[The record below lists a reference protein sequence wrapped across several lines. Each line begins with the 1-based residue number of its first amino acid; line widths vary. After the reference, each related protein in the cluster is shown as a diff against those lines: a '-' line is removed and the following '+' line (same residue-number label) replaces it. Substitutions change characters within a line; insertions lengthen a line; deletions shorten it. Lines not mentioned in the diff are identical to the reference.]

1 MYPLWAL
8 TPGFVVYLIFF
19 IAPFLMAFY
28 YSFTNWDFYEA
39 KFIGLDNYR
48 LIFEDADILGALK
61 NTVLFTVVTSFF
73 KMAFGLAIAIFVN
86 QKLRTSYY
94 FRTVLFLPA
103 ILNTIAVGI
112 FFTAI
117 LHPTKGMLNQ
127 FFGLF
132 GLNFLQQYWL
142 TDVHIAMYS
151 ISAIEI
157 WKWTGYNMI
166 ILLAGLQAISKDYYE
181 SAEIDGA
188 SAWSRFYH
196 ITLPL
201 LVPTL
206 NVALV
211 GNLIGGLK
219 VFDIVAATTGGGPG
233 RATEVLNSVIFES
246 FGENYQGLSSAGNV
260 VLCLLVAVVSTLAY
274 LLIRRKEVEQ

>member
-61 NTVLFTVVTSFF
+61 NTVLFTFVTSFF
-73 KMAFGLAIAIFVN
+73 KMAFGLAIAVFVN
-86 QKLRTSYY
+86 QKLKTSYY

-127 FFGLF
+127 FFGLL
-132 GLNFLQQYWL
+132 GLDFLQQYWL

-157 WKWTGYNMI
+157 WKWTGFNMI
-166 ILLAGLQAISKDYYE
+166 ILLGGLQAISKDYYE

-211 GNLIGGLK
+211 SNLIGGLK
-219 VFDIVAATTGGGPG
+219 VFDIVAATTGGGPS